1 MNILHRWLCHI
12 TIMLLCLAFNGA
24 VQAQDNCGAEVYA
37 VTDIHLDENATTGM
51 LAREQAI
58 KAATE
63 QAYQKIL
70 RRILVPNQD
79 SAAAMAAFNAA
90 NFVDFIHIDN
100 ENALAQR
107 YIADIDICFDA
118 ARMRAALI
126 ENDLEW
132 AEFITA
138 PILLLP
144 VWQDPSG
151 VRVWTRNVLWL
162 DSWRTLEMQRDSL
175 VRTAFLEPDFVLE
188 RQLKGSLFLNED
200 IPTLQK
206 AAKAAGAAQIVL
218 LYAGLDY
225 SAAQP
230 ALRMQAILFNQD
242 GGKLGTIAETQ
253 LAMDGQTSMQIV
265 FETFQMQVIDALET
279 GWRQANLYVVG
290 GGDDVFVEVGAAS
303 PASWYRAQEILA
315 ELPVVTS
322 VSVHSLTAD
331 SGVLKLQI
339 SGPVE
344 ALQLAVLASG
354 YRLDIT
360 DNAYQMRVNPTQR
373 ISGQ

>member
-1 MNILHRWLCHI
+1 
-12 TIMLLCLAFNGA
+12 MLLCLAFNGA

-79 SAAAMAAFNAA
+79 SAAAMAALNAA

-242 GGKLGTIAETQ
+242 GGKLGTIAETK

-322 VSVHSLTAD
+322 VSVHSLWIP
-331 SGVLKLQI
+331 S
-339 SGPVE
+339 
-344 ALQLAVLASG
+344 
-354 YRLDIT
+354 
-360 DNAYQMRVNPTQR
+360 
-373 ISGQ
+373 

>member
-1 MNILHRWLCHI
+1 
-12 TIMLLCLAFNGA
+12 MLLCLAFNGA
-24 VQAQDNCGAEVYA
+24 VQAQDNCSADVYA
-37 VTDIHLDENATTGM
+37 VTNIHLDENATTGT

-58 KAATE
+58 KAATDK
-63 QAYQKIL
+63 AYQKIL
-70 RRILVPNQD
+70 RRILVANQEG
-79 SAAAMAAFNAA
+79 AAAMTALNAA

-126 ENDLEW
+126 ENNLEW
-132 AEFITA
+132 AELITA

-144 VWQDPSG
+144 IWQDPSG

-162 DSWRTLEMQRDSL
+162 DSWRTLEMQSDSL

-188 RQLKGSLFLNED
+188 RQLKGSLFLNGD
-200 IPTLQK
+200 IQTLQK
-206 AAKAAGAAQIVL
+206 AAEAAGAVQIVL

-225 SAAQP
+225 SATQP
-230 ALRMQAILFNQD
+230 ALRMQATLFNQD
-242 GGKLGTIAETQ
+242 GTKLATIAETQ

-265 FETFQMQVIDALET
+265 FEEFQLQVIDALET

-290 GGDDVFVEVGAAS
+290 GRDDVFVEVSAVS

-315 ELPVVTS
+315 ELPVVTA
-322 VSVHSLTAD
+322 VSVHSLTAE
-331 SGVLKLQI
+331 SGILKLQI

-344 ALQLAVLASG
+344 ALQMAVLASG
-354 YRLDIT
+354 YRLDAS
-360 DNAYQMRVNPTQR
+360 DNAYQLRINPSQR
-373 ISGQ
+373 NSGQ

>member
-1 MNILHRWLCHI
+1 
-12 TIMLLCLAFNGA
+12 
-24 VQAQDNCGAEVYA
+24 
-37 VTDIHLDENATTGM
+37 
-51 LAREQAI
+51 
-58 KAATE
+58 
-63 QAYQKIL
+63 
-70 RRILVPNQD
+70 
-79 SAAAMAAFNAA
+79 
-90 NFVDFIHIDN
+90 
-100 ENALAQR
+100 
-107 YIADIDICFDA
+107 
-118 ARMRAALI
+118 MRAALI

-242 GGKLGTIAETQ
+242 GGKFSAILIKE
-253 LAMDGQTSMQIV
+253 
-265 FETFQMQVIDALET
+265 
-279 GWRQANLYVVG
+279 NL
-290 GGDDVFVEVGAAS
+290 
-303 PASWYRAQEILA
+303 
-315 ELPVVTS
+315 
-322 VSVHSLTAD
+322 SL
-331 SGVLKLQI
+331 I
-339 SGPVE
+339 H
-344 ALQLAVLASG
+344 
-354 YRLDIT
+354 I
-360 DNAYQMRVNPTQR
+360 
-373 ISGQ
+373 